1 MGTSQRYNSSVK
13 GQPNWGK
20 ASSSISHFGKAVA
33 DDKKLEENKPNLS
46 QRQYEQQKRK
56 IGNRINKN
64 YRQAISHTIRAAGG
78 ASSVSSGSSKSFG
91 FGGINVIQNFTHA
104 ISEIHEQGFSNWL
117 LNHNYGSLEEKDAD
131 QIKEIIIV
139 YVQDE
144 LVALD
149 DTAANEALEY
159 LMDMLNEKL
168 GSDIE
173 HYDLELNQIFV
184 KGEMK
189 ELIDHFFAIY
199 IYSHLSQSI
208 YEKLEKN
215 KGTEFANDTMN
226 EIKDLIL
233 EDIQGLAKNDSV
245 TSINWGTEEGENFC
259 KEEFNRIIHIYLD
272 DENNN

>member
-20 ASSSISHFGKAVA
+20 ASSSISHLGNAIA
-33 DDKKLEENKPNLS
+33 DDKKLEEEKPNLP
-46 QRQYEQQKRK
+46 QQKYEQKK
-56 IGNRINKN
+56 KNIEDRIYKN
-64 YRQAISHTIRAAGG
+64 YRKSIVHTIKAAGG
-78 ASSVSSGSSKSFG
+78 ANAVSSGSSKVFG
-91 FGGINVIQNFTHA
+91 YGGINILQNFVQT
-104 ISEIHEQGFSNWL
+104 ISEIQNQGLSSWL
-117 LNHNYGSLEEKDAD
+117 LNHNYGSLDGKNAD
-131 QIKEIIIV
+131 QVKEIITV

-173 HYDLELNQIFV
+173 QYDSGLNQIFV

-199 IYSHLSQSI
+199 IYSHLSQSV

-215 KGTEFANDTMN
+215 KGTEFANNTMN

-233 EDIQGLAKNDSV
+233 EDIQGLAENNSV
-245 TSINWGTEEGENFC
+245 TLINWGTEEGEYFC

-272 DENNN
+272 DEDNN